1 MYLLQVQ
8 VANILNIPLIV
19 TEHYSKGEHIFS
31 EQFVY
36 VSHFYLSV
44 NDSCLVHIFKAINV
58 LYLEGCLFLDCYIF
72 LNGGRNLQKQIP
84 QLKLTSAY

>member
-19 TEHYSKGEHIFS
+19 TEHYSKGEDIFS

-44 NDSCLVHIFKAINV
+44 NDSCLVHIFKAINI
-58 LYLEGCLFLDCYIF
+58 LYQEVCLFLDWYIF